1 MYLVILLDSCWF
13 LQTKEKTGTAEFQT
27 RSARLLG
34 NSSKVGL
41 LRGSAS
47 HEREWFYPA
56 ARWLNCTDFLQQN

>member
-47 HEREWFYPA
+47 HERE
-56 ARWLNCTDFLQQN
+56 